1 MNPFRLFGIV
11 ATGVRGGGGR
21 VNGQLSRR
29 GSIKITCSYDTMV
42 FFK

>member
-1 MNPFRLFGIV
+1 ML
-11 ATGVRGGGGR
+11 TGLEERGGR

-29 GSIKITCSYDTMV
+29 GVEEGAIKITCSYDTMV